1 ISRSQEKEEIIVARI
16 TVRNFAETM
25 RVAQMNLDLMEYREG
40 DDLIVW
46 TTQKQFDEL
55 RAAGLRVRVDEAQTA
70 ELQNSFQT
78 DTFNGGYRTVE
89 ETRAFLDQMA
99 AQYPNLAQAFTYGQS
114 WEKTRNAANG
124 YNLFGIKLTNRNI
137 TGNKPTFFLEA
148 GIHARELV
156 PPEIATRFVEY
167 LLKNYGRDADATWL
181 LDEHQIVV
189 IPIVNPDGR
198 KIAETNPSKRKNT
211 NNLTGNCSLVSFGV
225 DLNRNFQYFWGAV
238 NTPTSDP
245 PCTETFPG
253 LTAASEPETQGIQN
267 LVSSL
272 FPDQRGPL
280 RTDPAPPDATGVFLD
295 MHSTGNLVLYPWG
308 EDNLPP
314 PNLQLRTIA
323 QKMASYNG
331 YNPIQSVQLYPTSGT
346 AREYAYGELGVAGFG
361 MEIGSGSGSC
371 GGFAPAHGC
380 IEGGAN
386 GNFWGKNLPMLLYLS
401 KIARTPYMTGEGAT
415 AETLSVTR
423 TAAANT
429 FALRAQISDAANGEQ
444 NVSAAEVYVDTPP
457 WRGGTPITMTAED
470 GSFDSPIEFVVA
482 NVTVPA
488 GRHIFYVRGRDS
500 TNNWGAIKAV
510 FTPRNATVADFDGDG
525 RTDVSVFRPGNGIW
539 YINQSANNAFR
550 AEQFGIS
557 TDRIT
562 PGDYDGDGKT
572 DVAVFRS
579 GTWFVI
585 KSQSNTFSG
594 ISFGAAS
601 DTPVAA
607 DYDGD
612 GKTDY

>member
-1 ISRSQEKEEIIVARI
+1 
-16 TVRNFAETM
+16 
-25 RVAQMNLDLMEYREG
+25 
-40 DDLIVW
+40 
-46 TTQKQFDEL
+46 
-55 RAAGLRVRVDEAQTA
+55 
-70 ELQNSFQT
+70 
-78 DTFNGGYRTVE
+78 
-89 ETRAFLDQMA
+89 
-99 AQYPNLAQAFTYGQS
+99 
-114 WEKTRNAANG
+114 
-124 YNLFGIKLTNRNI
+124 
-137 TGNKPTFFLEA
+137 
-148 GIHARELV
+148 
-156 PPEIATRFVEY
+156 
-167 LLKNYGRDADATWL
+167 
-181 LDEHQIVV
+181 
-189 IPIVNPDGR
+189 
-198 KIAETNPSKRKNT
+198 
-211 NNLTGNCSLVSFGV
+211 
-225 DLNRNFQYFWGAV
+225 
-238 NTPTSDP
+238 
-245 PCTETFPG
+245 
-253 LTAASEPETQGIQN
+253 
-267 LVSSL
+267 
-272 FPDQRGPL
+272 
-280 RTDPAPPDATGVFLD
+280 

-371 GGFAPAHGC
+371 GGFAPAYGC
-380 IEGGAN
+380 IEGGTN

-401 KIARTPYMTGEGAT
+401 KIARTPYMTGEGST

-423 TAAANT
+423 TATANT

-457 WRGGTPITMTAED
+457 WRGGTPIAMTAED
-470 GSFDSPIEFVVA
+470 GSFNSPIEFAVA

-500 TNNWGAIKAV
+500 ANNWGAIKAA

-525 RTDVSVFRPGNGIW
+525 RTDVSVFRPGSGIW

-572 DVAVFRS
+572 DVAVFRN
-579 GTWFVI
+579 GTWFVN

-601 DTPVAA
+601 DTPVAGDYDGDGKTDYAVFRPSNGTWYVLKSSDNQLTAAQFGTNGDLPVAGDYDADGKFDYAVFRPSSGVWYLLRSQAGFTGVTFGLGTDKPVPA

-612 GKTDY
+612 GKTDIAVFRDGIWYLQNSTAGFAAYQFGAATDVPSAGDYDGDGKTDIAVFRNGTWYIQQTTAGFKAQSFGAIGDRPVPAAY